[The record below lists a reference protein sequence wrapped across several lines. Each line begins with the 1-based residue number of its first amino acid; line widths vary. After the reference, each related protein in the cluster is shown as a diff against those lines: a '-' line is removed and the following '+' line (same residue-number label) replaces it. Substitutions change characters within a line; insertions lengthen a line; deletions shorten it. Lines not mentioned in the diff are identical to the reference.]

1 MKKCIDGFN
10 GLLLAI
16 MFLITFWQIVIRFL
30 PGEVTVWSEEV
41 ARFLFVWIVFLGAAT
56 LVRDGEHIRI
66 ALITDRL
73 SPTAGRIVRVISS
86 LMIIPFVIFMMWGA
100 YKNMIKQ
107 WGTFAPTV
115 DWLRLGYV
123 YLSLVLSGIIM
134 LWYFIRNMF
143 RDLFESGSKS
153 EDAFGDSR

>member
-1 MKKCIDGFN
+1 MKKYIDGFN
-10 GLLLAI
+10 GLLLAT

-56 LVRDGEHIRI
+56 LVRDEEHIRI

-73 SPTAGRIVRVISS
+73 SPTAGRIVRILST
-86 LMIIPFVIFMMWGA
+86 LIIVPFVIFMMWGA

-115 DWLRLGYV
+115 DWMRLGYV

-134 LWYFIRNMF
+134 LWYFIRNMI
-143 RDLFESGSKS
+143 RDLFELSTKS

>member
-1 MKKCIDGFN
+1 MKKNIDGFN
-10 GLLLAI
+10 GFLLAI

-66 ALITDRL
+66 AIITDRL
-73 SPTAGRIVRVISS
+73 GPISGRIVRVISA
-86 LMIIPFVIFMMWGA
+86 LLIIPFVVFMTWGA

-134 LWYFIRNMF
+134 LWYFFRNMI
-143 RDLFESGSKS
+143 RDLVGSKPRS
-153 EDAFGDSR
+153 ERAFGE

>member
-1 MKKCIDGFN
+1 MKKYIDGFN

-66 ALITDRL
+66 AIITDRL
-73 SPTAGRIVRVISS
+73 GQTSGRIVRIIST
-86 LMIIPFVIFMMWGA
+86 LLIIPFVIFMTWGA

-115 DWLRLGYV
+115 DWMRLGYV

-134 LWYFIRNMF
+134 MWYFIRNMI
-143 RDLFESGSKS
+143 RDLLGINPESEGAS
-153 EDAFGDSR
+153 GDNP